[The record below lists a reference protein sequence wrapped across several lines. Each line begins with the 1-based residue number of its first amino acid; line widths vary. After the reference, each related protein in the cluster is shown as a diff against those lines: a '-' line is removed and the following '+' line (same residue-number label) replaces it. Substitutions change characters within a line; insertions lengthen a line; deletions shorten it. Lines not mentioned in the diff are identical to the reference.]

1 MHRKVRAAP
10 RKATRWWNK
19 RLKCWIPKTQFI
31 FSSQIDADPA
41 YEGAHVII
49 PIIVHI
55 DKTTLDGLRKYSAF
69 PVYIAIANYSW
80 KTYNEQGG
88 MVLVAL
94 LPQPEADPDWPGP
107 GYKPDSEAF
116 RGTKRYFMHGG
127 LGIVFESTRL
137 ASHTGFEF
145 VDPFGNKRKGVP
157 LLYAISKDLGEA
169 SSISGVRSNLCD
181 SCQVGWKEMN
191 KLPEALAVTY
201 PIRTEADMCPK
212 IIKIMDLQ
220 DEGAPQVRITEKCQ
234 EYGVHPVTVSA
245 TAFK

>member
-1 MHRKVRAAP
+1 M
-10 RKATRWWNK
+10 KATRWWIK
-19 RLKCWIPKTQFI
+19 TLKCWTPKTQFV
-31 FSSQIDADPA
+31 FSSQIDANPA

-69 PVYIAIANYSW
+69 PVYIAIGNYSW

-94 LPQPEADPDWPGP
+94 LSQPEADPDWPGP
-107 GYKPDSEAF
+107 GYKPDSEGF

-127 LGIVFESTRL
+127 LGIVFESTRQ
-137 ASHTGFEF
+137 ASLSGFEF

-157 LLYAISKDLGEA
+157 LLYAISKDFGEA

-191 KLPEALAVTY
+191 KLPEALAGTY
-201 PIRTEADMCPK
+201 PIRTEADLCPK
-212 IIKIMDLQ
+212 IMKIMDLQ
-220 DEGAPQVRITEKCQ
+220 DGGAPQVRITEKCQ
-234 EYGVHPVTVSA
+234 EYGVHPITVSA
-245 TAFK
+245 TAFKGPPGR